1 MKRQH
6 ELDRLVQERGK
17 NEARFLELE
26 SSMRKAALKVAN
38 KLIEANL
45 NKETSDYHKQP
56 CRCSCGGRQSIEGS
70 DGEF

>member
-45 NKETSDYHKQP
+45 NKKTSDYHRQP
-56 CRCSCGGRQSIEGS
+56 CRCSFGGWQSIEGS